1 MKHASRQVAPSR
13 RATAL
18 LIAAAIATLTACAPE
33 VEPPLP
39 RATSI
44 AAGAATSD
52 AVLENSL
59 QPENPGCSAA
69 VARRGEV
76 VWSGARGL
84 ASANDPITTATEFDI
99 ASVSKQFTATAVL
112 LLEED
117 GALSLDDP
125 LSDFADYLPQWSR
138 DVTVGALMNHSAGIP
153 DYTGALIE
161 AGIEL
166 SEPASQADALDAI
179 AGMKALEN
187 PGKFAYSNSHYVL
200 LAEIVHAVSGQ
211 TLGEFLDERVFGP
224 AGLALRVDPASTDP
238 GVARGFSN
246 LAGAWRPSPSKWT
259 QLGDGS
265 IVTTPSELARSGD
278 RFRSTGDD
286 WAETI
291 GMTTPSGTIYG
302 PGIELHSDGSLSHSG
317 GWAGTVTQ
325 FEVSA
330 DRETTIAVSCN
341 FDGAPVQAIADDLSL
356 VWIG

>member
-1 MKHASRQVAPSR
+1 MLS
-13 RATAL
+13 
-18 LIAAAIATLTACAPE
+18 PE
-33 VEPPLP
+33 
-39 RATSI
+39 A
-44 AAGAATSD
+44 
-52 AVLENSL
+52 
-59 QPENPGCSAA
+59 PGCSAA

-84 ASANDPITTATEFDI
+84 ASANEPITTATEFDI

-117 GALSLDDP
+117 GVLSLDDP
-125 LSDFADYLPQWSR
+125 LSDFADYLPRWSR

-200 LAEIVHAVSGQ
+200 LAEIVHDVSGQ

-224 AGLALRVDPASTDP
+224 TGLAMRVEPASTDP
-238 GVARGFSN
+238 GVAHGFSN
-246 LAGAWRPSPSKWT
+246 FAGSWRPAPSRWT
-259 QLGDGS
+259 QIGDGS
-265 IVTTPSELARSGD
+265 VVTTPSELARWGDHYRTGTLGGGSGWI
-278 RFRSTGDD
+278 DD
-286 WAETI
+286 ALKRGAPTSA
-291 GMTTPSGTIYG
+291 GSIYG
-302 PGIELHSDGSLSHSG
+302 PGMELHADGSLSHSG
-317 GWAGTVTQ
+317 GWAGNVSQ

-330 DRETTIAVSCN
+330 DRESTIAVSCN
-341 FDGAPVQAIADDLSL
+341 FDGAPVEQIANDLSA